1 MVDECVVNLP
11 AVGVTLESLKLRL
24 DEAAHFVLPC
34 LSPGL
39 DEVDVLTTA
48 VVRRARVSAV
58 VASADAIAVESGG
71 AVGHGAGPLADDRPL
86 VRARVYVCV
95 IADVLTVLPR
105 LHSDE
110 IIAEARVFVVV
121 YNYPLC
127 IVVRR
132 SQEAVERVRV
142 LEAVVEHEDT
152 RLGELALVAVSI
164 AVVLASD
171 FRVEGWIERLI
182 EGFDRCNSVVII
194 GVRVSLLD
202 LTKDGECAVNRVSLL
217 PTRFRDLLARIIES
231 VL

>member
-1 MVDECVVNLP
+1 
-11 AVGVTLESLKLRL
+11 
-24 DEAAHFVLPC
+24 
-34 LSPGL
+34 
-39 DEVDVLTTA
+39 
-48 VVRRARVSAV
+48 
-58 VASADAIAVESGG
+58 
-71 AVGHGAGPLADDRPL
+71 
-86 VRARVYVCV
+86 
-95 IADVLTVLPR
+95 VLTVLPR
-105 LHSDE
+105 LHGDE
-110 IIAEARVFVVV
+110 IIAEARVFVVI
-121 YNYPLC
+121 YYYPLR